1 MLIRRCKR
9 GVSYLTNK
17 PSGNDRNGTGFAVTG
32 DPPPRN
38 TCGEG
43 HGPGWRTNLA
53 AGAGH
58 TVVGLK
64 LGRIRPVSHGT
75 DRYGY
80 IRLALIFVRL
90 HVLIVFSKSSKTRS
104 HEADSKSQSVSGFGI
119 TKFALGNSLLID
131 GKRLGSANESPL
143 SRLSWAM
150 GKRG

>member
-1 MLIRRCKR
+1 MGLASLSR
-9 GVSYLTNK
+9 GIHHRETLAERDTGQVGELTS
-17 PSGNDRNGTGFAVTG
+17 PLGQAIQ
-32 DPPPRN
+32 
-38 TCGEG
+38 
-43 HGPGWRTNLA
+43 
-53 AGAGH
+53 
-58 TVVGLK
+58 VVGLK